1 MTAPARPRRPWWI
14 PHFLGRVPDL
24 EPRLIRLLGLVSL
37 ALLFESYDVS
47 MLTSALK
54 FIARDLGMSEGEL
67 GGYMGAI
74 RLGALP
80 AFLLVPFTDRIG
92 RRRVFLA
99 TIVGTSLCTV
109 LTAFTQTPLQF
120 VVAQMATRTFLLAG
134 LSVAMVIITEEFPAE
149 HRGWALGMA
158 GALAAGGYGLGAA
171 LFAVIERLPY
181 GWRALYVIGIVP
193 LALLPMFRREVHETD
208 RFVRHHARAR
218 AAGTFGAWYQPLV
231 ALARTH
237 PARALGVALA
247 AGCFALGQ
255 GSVFQFT
262 GYFTQTVHGWTP
274 GQYSAMVI
282 FGGAVG
288 IIGNVVAGRLGD
300 RVGRRVVGAV
310 LLGLYPVFAFVVYRG
325 PGWAL
330 PLAWICVTFC
340 ETGGWVTVRALS
352 TELFPT
358 SHRGTSAGWLAL
370 VQTLGWAA
378 GLAVVG
384 AGTRAPGDIARL
396 TSLLAFTVLGG
407 ALAVLALPETGRRE
421 LEAISHEAPP
431 RSLGA

>member
-1 MTAPARPRRPWWI
+1 MPRRRPWWI
-14 PHFLGRVPDL
+14 PHFLGGVPEL
-24 EPRLIRLLGLVSL
+24 EPRLIRLLGVVAL
-37 ALLFESYDVS
+37 ALTFESYDVS

-54 FIARDLGMSEGEL
+54 FIAHDLGMADEAL
-67 GGYMGAI
+67 GGYMSLI

-92 RRRVFLA
+92 RRRIFLV
-99 TIVGTSLCTV
+99 TILGSSLATV
-109 LTAFTQTPLQF
+109 LTAFTWTPVQF
-120 VVAQMATRTFLLAG
+120 VAVQMATRTFLLAG
-134 LSVAMVIITEEFPAE
+134 LSVAIVIITEEFPAE

-158 GALAAGGYGLGAA
+158 GALAATGYGLGAA

-181 GWRALYVIGIVP
+181 GWRALYFIGIVP
-193 LALLPMFRREVHETD
+193 LVLLPMFRREVKETE
-208 RFVRHHARAR
+208 RFTRHREQVHHDAPLGGWHR
-218 AAGTFGAWYQPLV
+218 PLV

-237 PARALGVALA
+237 PWRALGVAVT
-247 AGCFALGQ
+247 AGCFAFGQ

-300 RVGRRVVGAV
+300 RIGRRVVGAL
-310 LLGLYPVFAFVVYRG
+310 LLGLYPLFAFIFYRG
-325 PGWAL
+325 PGWTVPA
-330 PLAWICVTFC
+330 AWICVIFC
-340 ETGGWVTVRALS
+340 ETGGWVIVRAVS

-396 TSLLAFTVLGG
+396 TSLLSLTVLAGG
-407 ALAVLALPETGRRE
+407 IAILALPETGRRE
-421 LEAISHEAPP
+421 LEAISHEDRA
-431 RSLGA
+431 SS